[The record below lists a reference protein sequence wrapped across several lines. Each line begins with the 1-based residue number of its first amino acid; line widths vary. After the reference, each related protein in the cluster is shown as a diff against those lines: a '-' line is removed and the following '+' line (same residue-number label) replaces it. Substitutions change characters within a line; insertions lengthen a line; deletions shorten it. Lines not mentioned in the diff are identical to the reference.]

1 MFFFFGGGGQPLIWP
16 IQVCAAEQGVAFK
29 VLSIKQ
35 GIQGILLSVFS
46 RVSF

>member
-1 MFFFFGGGGQPLIWP
+1 MFFFGGGGGNPFWP

-29 VLSIKQ
+29 LLSIKQ